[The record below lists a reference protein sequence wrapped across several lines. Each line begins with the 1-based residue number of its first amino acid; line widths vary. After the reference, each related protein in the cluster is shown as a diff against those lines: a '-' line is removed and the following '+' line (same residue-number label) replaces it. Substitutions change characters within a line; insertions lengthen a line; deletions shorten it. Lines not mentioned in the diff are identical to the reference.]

1 MFNPIDSE
9 GATAPFSMDI
19 TQIMEYEANRYPY
32 LLIDKITEIVPGKYA
47 KGYKNLTFNE
57 WYFPGHFEG
66 CPNMPGMLQIEALS
80 HVFILQFLTLDDNK
94 GKCTNILGADHLRF
108 YQRVLPGDRLDIET
122 ELETWRRG
130 IGTGPARGYVD
141 GKLVCEAR
149 FKLCIPAVLEKYT
162 PKREE
167 KP

>member
-80 HVFILQFLTLDDNK
+80 HVFILQFLTLDD
-94 GKCTNILGADHLRF
+94 
-108 YQRVLPGDRLDIET
+108 RLDIET